1 MIGKQYKNRRISR
14 IFWGNAPILCSFHAI
29 RIERDANVCTTK
41 KAKSKPLGKESLE
54 IFSIFALVNLS
65 KNEFVYNSKE

>member
-1 MIGKQYKNRRISR
+1 M
-14 IFWGNAPILCSFHAI
+14 
-29 RIERDANVCTTK
+29 ERDANDCTTK

-54 IFSIFALVNLS
+54 ILSNFALVNLS